1 MASPAKLEVLKRIKA
16 KKDFKSFVLLKWER
30 YEKKPFMDN
39 WHYDY
44 LCKILEHTLPN
55 NNLDLA
61 NLGVSGTTAN
71 ADFTQRN
78 NSSLS
83 QGGTRGLEFA
93 YNGFDFVST
102 RSRSPYPPLTPQTP
116 YNALQGLRFTRFD
129 LTQNHSMILQN
140 STITKETAQ
149 KGEDIQTKDSK
160 IFDEKGAFSS
170 EPTRSLLS
178 VSAAVGE
185 RRIAPLSQK
194 AESLPKQELIT
205 RLMLNMPPSYGNYSK
220 VLYRVGFRQLP
231 AKKVHLHFL

>member
-1 MASPAKLEVLKRIKA
+1 MLR
-16 KKDFKSFVLLKWER
+16 
-30 YEKKPFMDN
+30 
-39 WHYDY
+39 
-44 LCKILEHTLPN
+44 
-55 NNLDLA
+55 
-61 NLGVSGTTAN
+61 
-71 ADFTQRN
+71 
-78 NSSLS
+78 
-83 QGGTRGLEFA
+83 
-93 YNGFDFVST
+93 ST

-116 YNALQGLRFTRFD
+116 DNALQGLRFTRFD

-205 RLMLNMPPSYGNYSK
+205 RLMINMPP
-220 VLYRVGFRQLP
+220 
-231 AKKVHLHFL
+231 